1 MLLSHSVI
9 ILSHNRVLIPYMIS
23 RLLILWLSTHRAINI
38 SRNTNTLFCKYRF
51 VRTYI
56 TRTAFLKDLGIL
68 IDFKLYV
75 TVMFIVYLLNPLSF
89 CFLFVVLLY
98 VFDLDSLIILYF
110 SVVFLNFGKR
120 WRSWLRLC
128 ATRWKLAGSIP
139 DGVFGIF
146 HLRNPYGRTLSLG
159 STQPLSE
166 MSSRGK
172 SRGFVGLTI
181 LPPSCVD
188 RLKVW
193 EPQSL
198 KTVST
203 CPGL

>member
-1 MLLSHSVI
+1 VH
-9 ILSHNRVLIPYMIS
+9 
-23 RLLILWLSTHRAINI
+23 
-38 SRNTNTLFCKYRF
+38 
-51 VRTYI
+51 TYI
-56 TRTAFLKDLGIL
+56 TRTVFLKDLGIL
-68 IDFKLYV
+68 IDFKLYD

-128 ATRWKLAGSIP
+128 ATGWKFAGSIP
-139 DGVFGIF
+139 DGVVGIF

-172 SRGFVGLTI
+172 SWGFVGLTI

-198 KTVST
+198 KTVRT